1 MEKGIARVGI
11 SNYAQEQLGEIIHI
25 EFPSVGKA
33 VVVGESPLVI
43 ESVKLAADVYSPVG
57 GVIVAVNTN
66 VEKTPTLVND
76 QAEDAWL
83 FEVKYD
89 KEPQNT
95 LSAEEYKKE
104 IEG

>member
-1 MEKGIARVGI
+1 M
-11 SNYAQEQLGEIIHI
+11 
-25 EFPSVGKA
+25 
-33 VVVGESPLVI
+33 I

-57 GVIVAVNTN
+57 GEIVAINTH
-66 VEKTPTLVND
+66 VETKPTLVND

-83 FEVKYD
+83 FEIKYD